1 MTFMMTAAGTQSLE
15 ELSAGLEAG
24 GPGALWGILAV
35 LALIDSTTFGTLL
48 IPVWLLMAP
57 GRLRGGRVLV
67 YLGTVAAG
75 YAAIG
80 LVLLASLTF
89 FGDGLVDWLT
99 RARDTQGFLLGQG
112 LLGGALLTYSFHLDP
127 LTKAGKERK
136 ARREAE
142 RGSAGRATR
151 WRARVLGAESA
162 EPGAAGPVSAGPAS
176 AEPGK
181 TAEARAQPQTSGTRT
196 VAPADGGVSATPS
209 AGQPAGV
216 VALIGLALLAVL
228 LEIGTVLP
236 YLAGIGMVAAAGP
249 EWPAS
254 TAMIG
259 FYCLVMI
266 LPALVLLAG
275 RILARRAVQ
284 RPLERLDAWLSR
296 HAAGVVSW
304 VVGGLGVFLLI
315 NALAS
320 LSIL

>member
-1 MTFMMTAAGTQSLE
+1 MTITMTLATGVQSVDQLT
-15 ELSAGLEAG
+15 AGLEAG

-57 GRLRGGRVLV
+57 GRLRGGRVLA

-89 FGDGLVDWLT
+89 FGEGLVDWFAEVRDT
-99 RARDTQGFLLGQG
+99 RAFLLGQALLGAG
-112 LLGGALLTYSFHLDP
+112 LLAYSFHLDP
-127 LTKAGKERK
+127 MTKAGKERK
-136 ARREAE
+136 ARREAQ
-142 RGSAGRATR
+142 RGSTGRVTR
-151 WRARVLGAESA
+151 WRARVLGTET
-162 EPGAAGPVSAGPAS
+162 AGPGDRGSGDRVEAS
-176 AEPGK
+176 VQ
-181 TAEARAQPQTSGTRT
+181 TRA
-196 VAPADGGVSATPS
+196 ADGGPGASS
-209 AGQPAGV
+209 AGAVPGARTAARPAGV
-216 VALIGLALLAVL
+216 AALMGLALLAVL

-236 YLAGIGMVAAAGP
+236 YLAGIGLVAAAGP

-275 RILARRAVQ
+275 RVLARRAVQ

-296 HAAGVVSW
+296 HAAGMVSW
-304 VVGGLGVFLLI
+304 VVGIAGVLLLL
-315 NALAS
+315 NALNA
-320 LSIL
+320 L

>member
-1 MTFMMTAAGTQSLE
+1 MTITMILATGVQSVDQLT
-15 ELSAGLEAG
+15 AGLEAG

-57 GRLRGGRVLV
+57 GRLRGGRVLA
-67 YLGTVAAG
+67 YLGTVAVG

-89 FGDGLVDWLT
+89 FGEGLVDWFAEVRDT
-99 RARDTQGFLLGQG
+99 RAFLLGQALLGAG
-112 LLGGALLTYSFHLDP
+112 LLAYSFHLDP
-127 LTKAGKERK
+127 MTKAGRERK
-136 ARREAE
+136 ARREAQS
-142 RGSAGRATR
+142 GSTGRVTR
-151 WRARVLGAESA
+151 WRARVLGTE
-162 EPGAAGPVSAGPAS
+162 AAGPGDRGSGDRGSGDRVEASVQIRAAGGGPGASSAGS
-176 AEPGK
+176 VPGAR
-181 TAEARAQPQTSGTRT
+181 TAAR
-196 VAPADGGVSATPS
+196 
-209 AGQPAGV
+209 PAGV
-216 VALIGLALLAVL
+216 AALMGLALLAVL

-236 YLAGIGMVAAAGP
+236 YLAGIGMVAAVGP

-275 RILARRAVQ
+275 RVLARRAVQ

-296 HAAGVVSW
+296 HAAGMVSW
-304 VVGGLGVFLLI
+304 VVGIAGVLLLL
-315 NALAS
+315 NALNA
-320 LSIL
+320 L